1 MARGNRKQPIF
12 ADDRDRRRFLRLL
25 ATAAER
31 FGADCYAYCLM
42 GNHYHLVLRTPHA
55 NLPEVMKHIN
65 GLYTRYENWRHRT
78 TGHVFEGRYQ
88 ALLIDDTVYLRT
100 AIAYVLRNPVAA
112 GLVEDPELWPWS
124 SYRAT
129 MGKITAPRFLNL
141 TWLPA
146 IFSARSLAGSRE
158 LLAQDVKD
166 ERLDEDGEL
175 GRSPVEG
182 PQKFKR
188 QVRQVI
194 GATLHRANL
203 PRAYRALGRPSLPVL
218 FESIDRANRKAA
230 IRRAHVVHGYRMV
243 EIANFLQLHPTTIS
257 RIVNQ
262 SGSYRQA

>member
-1 MARGNRKQPIF
+1 MARGNRRQPIF

-31 FGADCYAYCLM
+31 YGANCYAYCLM

-55 NLPEVMKHIN
+55 NLPDVMKHIN

-88 ALLIDDTVYLRT
+88 GLLIDDTVYLRT
-100 AIAYVLRNPVAA
+100 AIAYVLWNPVAA
-112 GLVEDPELWPWS
+112 GLVEDPDLWPWS

-129 MGKITAPRFLNL
+129 MGKIAAPRFLNL
-141 TWLPA
+141 TWLP
-146 IFSARSLAGSRE
+146 
-158 LLAQDVKD
+158 
-166 ERLDEDGEL
+166 GEL

-182 PQKFKR
+182 PQEFKR

-194 GATLHRANL
+194 GATLHRAHL

-262 SGSYRQA
+262 SGSYRPA